1 MVSKRLDT
9 LIALTEH
16 LEGMVFDPDGDN
28 TSMTGRV
35 FRGRVVFGDEVDPPF
50 LAILEWP
57 RQLLSQQGGD
67 EGTRRNDDWR
77 LMIQG
82 FAKDDSLN
90 PLDPAYELLAYV
102 EQRLAR
108 LTAEKGNGAPGGL
121 YPQEYML
128 GGRVSKILFTNPIV
142 HPPDNDVSDTAYF
155 YMPVTLKRA
164 TDMEAPFTQET

>member
-1 MVSKRLDT
+1 MVSTRLDT

-16 LEGMVFDPDGDN
+16 LEKIVMDPSGEPISLAN
-28 TSMTGRV
+28 RV
-35 FRGRVVFGDEVDPPF
+35 FRGRVVFGDEIDPPF

-82 FAKDDSLN
+82 FAQDDSCN

-102 EQRLAR
+102 EQRMAR
-108 LTAEKGNGAPGGL
+108 LTAEKGNGASGGE

-128 GGRVSKILFTNPIV
+128 GKRVSKILFTNPIV

-155 YMPVTLKRA
+155 YMPVTLKLA
-164 TDMEAPFTQET
+164 TDMEAPFIQET